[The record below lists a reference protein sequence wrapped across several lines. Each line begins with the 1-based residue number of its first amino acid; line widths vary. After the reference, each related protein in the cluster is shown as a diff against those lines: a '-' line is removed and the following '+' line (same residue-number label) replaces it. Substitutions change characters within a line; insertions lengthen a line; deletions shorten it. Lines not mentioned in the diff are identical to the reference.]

1 MSDETKRCENGCRA
15 PIRSYEDFCS
25 EGCWEEW
32 HAKHDPETLARA
44 TAR

>member
-1 MSDETKRCENGCRA
+1 MSDDPKRCENGCGA

-44 TAR
+44 TPR